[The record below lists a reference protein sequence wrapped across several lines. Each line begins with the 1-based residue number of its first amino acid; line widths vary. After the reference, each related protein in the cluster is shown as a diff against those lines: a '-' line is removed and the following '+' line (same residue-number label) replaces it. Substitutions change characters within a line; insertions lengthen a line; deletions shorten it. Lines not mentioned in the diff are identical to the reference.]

1 MWLDVSKIT
10 HDSYRLAAYLR
21 KETGLIV
28 SAGSI
33 YRGNGNEF
41 LRINLASPK
50 SMIEDGISRLI
61 TGIKKIFKKIV
72 ESDFEII
79 SKRYILLLR

>member
-33 YRGNGNEF
+33 YRGNASQF
-41 LRINLASPK
+41 LRLNLASPI
-50 SMIEDGISRLI
+50 SMVEDGIERLI
-61 TGIKKIFKKIV
+61 TGIKKYSKK
-72 ESDFEII
+72 
-79 SKRYILLLR
+79 

>member
-1 MWLDVSKIT
+1 MST
-10 HDSYRLAAYLR
+10 
-21 KETGLIV
+21 
-28 SAGSI
+28 GSI

-50 SMIEDGISRLI
+50 SMVEDRISRLI
-61 TGIKKIFKKIV
+61 IGIKNFSKKIT
-72 ESDFEII
+72 ESGFKVI

>member
-1 MWLDVSKIT
+1 M
-10 HDSYRLAAYLR
+10 
-21 KETGLIV
+21 

-50 SMIEDGISRLI
+50 SMVEDRISRLI
-61 TGIKKIFKKIV
+61 IRIKKYSKK
-72 ESDFEII
+72 
-79 SKRYILLLR
+79 